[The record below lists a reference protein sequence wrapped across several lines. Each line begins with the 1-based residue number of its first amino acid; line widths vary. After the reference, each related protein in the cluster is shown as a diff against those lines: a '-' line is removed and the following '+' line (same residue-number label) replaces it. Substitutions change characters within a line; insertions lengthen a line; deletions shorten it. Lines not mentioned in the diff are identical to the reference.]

1 MSGCGWKRGSTPARC
16 MMAER
21 TPIGRKTYGDLHD
34 ELSRLG
40 ADLMARAL
48 GAMERGSIAEHAQPD
63 EGATYAKKI
72 DKAETHID
80 WAKPALEIDCL
91 IRGLSSMP
99 GAWTELN
106 GERLKILNAEP
117 ANGSGAPGTALDDAL
132 TIACGEGALRLLR
145 AQRAGKAAMNT
156 TDLLRGFAVPRGSV
170 FELHVDAAL
179 SPDSRIMTAAR
190 SSAGSGRTTVPRSR
204 RLWKMRS
211 SSCRTK
217 RSPSPARAAPMR
229 GCTRWVR
236 LHISDLVK
244 DFAAGKGAR
253 RAQPSCAAV
262 AHRGARC
269 GSAQLRRTFTRD
281 FPQPRANISTAS
293 SAAARR

>member
-1 MSGCGWKRGSTPARC
+1 
-16 MMAER
+16 MAER

-72 DKAETHID
+72 DKTETRID
-80 WAKPALEIDCL
+80 WAKPAHEIDCL
-91 IRGLSSMP
+91 IRGLSPMP

-117 ANGSGAPGTALDDAL
+117 ANGSGAPGTALDDTL

-145 AQRAGKAAMNT
+145 VQRAGKAAMNT

-170 FELHVDAAL
+170 FA
-179 SPDSRIMTAAR
+179 
-190 SSAGSGRTTVPRSR
+190 
-204 RLWKMRS
+204 
-211 SSCRTK
+211 
-217 RSPSPARAAPMR
+217 
-229 GCTRWVR
+229 
-236 LHISDLVK
+236 
-244 DFAAGKGAR
+244 
-253 RAQPSCAAV
+253 
-262 AHRGARC
+262 
-269 GSAQLRRTFTRD
+269 
-281 FPQPRANISTAS
+281 
-293 SAAARR
+293 